1 MPRSSNFSP
10 LRDVRWFSVYGG
22 ERKTDNGSPWALFKR
37 PRAKLAERD
46 AKGCRVPRG
55 WTSPRHDPFSTCC
68 SPLRRLGAPTRMPL
82 TRTPPLWRHTVALAC
97 AWQCI
102 RDTHTHKLE
111 HACTP
116 QDPCASYPHPP
127 RFVWFLY
134 RWLFSTNHPHPT
146 FLPTL
151 FPSFPPPPSPLSPPL
166 FSSSFPLFFP
176 FLFLSWRLPT
186 PRPTFVFFFF
196 FLFQFQDSFRIVR
209 QLLRMWYLIY
219 PGIILS
225 VSKNWQIK
233 GNLLN
238 TGNVINN
245 HRSRKRV
252 EQSIDLV
259 SNPVY
264 GNCSKFLPPRR

>member
-10 LRDVRWFSVYGG
+10 LRDVRWFSVHGG

-55 WTSPRHDPFSTCC
+55 RTSPRHDPFSTCC

-186 PRPTFVFFFF
+186 TNFRLLLFLLVPIPRFISNRSST
-196 FLFQFQDSFRIVR
+196 L
-209 QLLRMWYLIY
+209 
-219 PGIILS
+219 
-225 VSKNWQIK
+225 
-233 GNLLN
+233 
-238 TGNVINN
+238 TNVIPYLSWNYF
-245 HRSRKRV
+245 
-252 EQSIDLV
+252 ICL
-259 SNPVY
+259 
-264 GNCSKFLPPRR
+264 